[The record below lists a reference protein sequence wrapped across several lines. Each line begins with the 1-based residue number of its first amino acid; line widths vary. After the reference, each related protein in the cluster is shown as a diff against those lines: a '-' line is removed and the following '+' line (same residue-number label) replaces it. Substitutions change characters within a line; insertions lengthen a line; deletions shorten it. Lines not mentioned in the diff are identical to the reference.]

1 MTGTDR
7 TVTPAPSDMLTYS
20 YGQKLL
26 TFLSRWGAENLDPDQ
41 SEALNQGLV
50 ELDRVLVAAQTHMD
64 EATLHLDLSRR
75 YTRRWAHAGGR
86 AHFSPTSFRKD
97 PRQFR
102 QETID
107 ADPESGV
114 LMLSGEKNQ

>member
-1 MTGTDR
+1 MTGADR
-7 TVTPAPSDMLTYS
+7 TVPPAPGEMLTYA

-41 SEALNQGLV
+41 SETLNQGLI
-50 ELDRVLVAAQTHMD
+50 ELDRVLIAAQTHMD

-75 YTRRWAHAGGR
+75 YTKRWAHAGGR
-86 AHFSPTSFRKD
+86 VHFSPTASRKD
-97 PRQFR
+97 PRQSR

-107 ADPESGV
+107 ADSESGA